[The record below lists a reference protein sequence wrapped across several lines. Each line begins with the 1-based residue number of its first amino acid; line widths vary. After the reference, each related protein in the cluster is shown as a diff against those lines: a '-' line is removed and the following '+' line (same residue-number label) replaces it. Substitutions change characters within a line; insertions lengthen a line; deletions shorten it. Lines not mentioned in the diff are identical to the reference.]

1 MINSN
6 WGIAQRLT
14 VNNGAVLR
22 ANSDGTYQFN
32 AAGGALPTTTFTN
45 LTSTNTT
52 WGAQIGVRY
61 LF

>member
-22 ANSDGTYQFN
+22 ANSDGTFQMN
-32 AAGGALPTTTFTN
+32 LVNGALPTTTFTN
-45 LTSTNTT
+45 VTSTSTT
-52 WGAQIGVRY
+52 WGMQLGVRY